1 MFLDLSSLRAIGC
14 SCEKMEETQGASKTE
29 PLPLE
34 AVNVTEQ
41 VKSVCVCAR
50 DLTNPW
56 QQLKQYSCGCC
67 TVQLN
72 TSRLVP
78 RHFQHQF

>member
-14 SCEKMEETQGASKTE
+14 SCEKMEETRGGSKTE

-41 VKSVCVCAR
+41 VKSVCVC
-50 DLTNPW
+50 
-56 QQLKQYSCGCC
+56 
-67 TVQLN
+67 
-72 TSRLVP
+72 VP
-78 RHFQHQF
+78 GTLPIPGNN